1 MPDPRATPRR
11 DLTDGPVK
19 TYKIDGADLT
29 YEATVAGGSSHVGK
43 AVMMSGNGVVRLVGD
58 ADRVLG
64 RLEQV
69 EPDGA
74 CAVRV
79 RGQMTFP
86 KGDGTVAVNRPFVGN
101 LLGAARGYIRQV
113 AAAGGAYAQAAAA
126 DAEKGRGVITD
137 VADSAAVEVE
147 L

>member
-1 MPDPRATPRR
+1 MADPRATPKR
-11 DLTDGPVK
+11 DLTDAAVK
-19 TYKIDGADLT
+19 TYKIDGTDIT

-43 AVMMSGNGVVRLVGD
+43 AVTPSGNGIVRLAGD
-58 ADRVLG
+58 GQRVLG

-86 KGDGTVAVNRPFVGN
+86 KGDGTVAVGNAIVGN
-101 LLGAARGYIRQV
+101 LVTAARGYIRQ
-113 AAAGGAYAQAAAA
+113 AAAA
-126 DAEKGRGVITD
+126 TTPTAAEGNEARLAQGTITD
-137 VADSAAVEVE
+137 VSDTAAVEVE